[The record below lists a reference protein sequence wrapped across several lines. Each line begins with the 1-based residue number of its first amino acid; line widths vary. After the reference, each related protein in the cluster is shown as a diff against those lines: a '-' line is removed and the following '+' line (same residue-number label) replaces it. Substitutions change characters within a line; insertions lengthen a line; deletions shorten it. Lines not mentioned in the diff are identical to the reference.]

1 MMQSEELMIGV
12 QWGEFSVDMK
22 GYTQFKNELLE
33 KLEGCRIVLEGM
45 GLARPNSNQ
54 DLKTWLESMG
64 IDCSR
69 GASKDVYLAPVNVA
83 AHPTELKALA
93 KFKELE
99 AIRRKFKSF
108 EENLYEEV

>member
-12 QWGEFSVDMK
+12 QWGEFSVDMAA
-22 GYTQFKNELLE
+22 YEQFKLNLLG
-33 KLEGCRIVLEGM
+33 KLQGVSIVLEGM
-45 GLARPNSNQ
+45 GLSRPNSNQ

-83 AHPTELKALA
+83 AHPKELKALA
-93 KFKELE
+93 KYKELE

-108 EENLYEEV
+108 EENLYEE